1 VNIEGRNLT
10 IGYPDHTVGRGLDV
24 ALSTGEVLALLGP
37 NGGGKTTLLKTL
49 LGLLKPK
56 AGEVRL
62 GDKPLDE
69 YSVRE
74 RARVIAYVPQVHIGT
89 FAFTVETVAL
99 MGRTAHGNLFSRP
112 TTHDRAVA
120 HSVLERFGISGLAN
134 RPYTMISGGERQLVL
149 LARALAQEP
158 RFIVLDEPTASLDFG
173 NQGKVMNEIQALA
186 KSGHGVLFTT
196 HDPNHA
202 LRAADRAY
210 LLRDGV
216 RIADGPAAIVLNR
229 EQLKALYQ
237 ASIEQLIDKDSGA
250 VAFLPG

>member
-1 VNIEGRNLT
+1 MNIEGRDLT

-49 LGLLKPK
+49 LGLLRPK

-89 FAFTVETVAL
+89 FAFTVETVVL

-112 TTHDRAVA
+112 TVHDRAVA
-120 HSVLERFGISGLAN
+120 HSVLERFGISALAN

-149 LARALAQEP
+149 LAARVTFDDSQIRNGRRMRACARATAAVFRVRSRLARARHRNRWSLHAAVRQA
-158 RFIVLDEPTASLDFG
+158 TA
-173 NQGKVMNEIQALA
+173 A
-186 KSGHGVLFTT
+186 
-196 HDPNHA
+196 
-202 LRAADRAY
+202 
-210 LLRDGV
+210 
-216 RIADGPAAIVLNR
+216 
-229 EQLKALYQ
+229 
-237 ASIEQLIDKDSGA
+237 
-250 VAFLPG
+250 

>member
-1 VNIEGRNLT
+1 VNIEGRDLT

-62 GDKPLDE
+62 GDKPLDG
-69 YSVRE
+69 YTVRE

-89 FAFTVETVAL
+89 FAFTVETVVL

-120 HSVLERFGISGLAN
+120 HSVLERFGISALAN

-173 NQGKVMNEIQALA
+173 NQGKVMNEIRALA

-216 RIADGPAAIVLNR
+216 RIADGPAATVLNR

-237 ASIEQLIDKDSGA
+237 ASIDQLIDRDSGA

>member
-1 VNIEGRNLT
+1 VNIEGRDLT

-69 YSVRE
+69 YTVRE

-89 FAFTVETVAL
+89 FAFTVETVVL

-173 NQGKVMNEIQALA
+173 NQGKVMNEIRALA

-210 LLRDGV
+210 LLRDGA
-216 RIADGPAAIVLNR
+216 RIADGPAATVLNR
-229 EQLKALYQ
+229 EQLRALYQ
-237 ASIEQLIDKDSGA
+237 ASIEQLIDRDSGA